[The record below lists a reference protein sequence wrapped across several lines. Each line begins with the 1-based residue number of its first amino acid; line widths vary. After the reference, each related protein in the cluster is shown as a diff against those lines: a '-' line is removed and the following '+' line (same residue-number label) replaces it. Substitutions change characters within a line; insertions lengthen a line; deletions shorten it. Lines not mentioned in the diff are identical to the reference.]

1 MSIDINVTITQGG
14 SPPVT
19 IQSTASNPVT
29 ITGGETIAVGL
40 TSAPAGATGPAG
52 PQGPA
57 GPAGPTGPAGSSTI
71 AGCTDAQ
78 ITQPKEG
85 QVLRYGPTLKV
96 ENKQLLVKGGFY

>member
-1 MSIDINVTITQGG
+1 MNDIAVTITQGG
-14 SPPVT
+14 TPPVT
-19 IQSTASNPVT
+19 VQSPPDTPVT
-29 ITGGETIAVGL
+29 IVGGETINLSVG
-40 TSAPAGATGPAG
+40 TGPAG
-52 PQGPA
+52 PQ